1 VRGRLSKLFLPS
13 CRFLPAVSDYVDR
26 AIATGS
32 TTLHGKGDETTMA
45 ASKPIKKLQGKS
57 LARVKPLTEIVI
69 SKTVDRSSPS

>member
-1 VRGRLSKLFLPS
+1 
-13 CRFLPAVSDYVDR
+13 
-26 AIATGS
+26 
-32 TTLHGKGDETTMA
+32 MA